1 MTVHD
6 LLVWGEYSLREDP
19 EYWAEMDRL
28 KNDIDKLIDRYNK
41 IMAAAM
47 IRLAVSMIA
56 ERHSDSKCVECVGGP
71 CEDCLEGKNNGEE
84 K

>member
-1 MTVHD
+1 MTIHD
-6 LLVWGEYSLREDP
+6 LLVWGEHSLREDP

-28 KNDIDKLIDRYNK
+28 KNEIDRCIDRYNK

-56 ERHSDSKCVECVGGP
+56 NRHSDSKCVDCTGGY
-71 CEDCLEGKNNGEE
+71 CEEDCMGE
-84 K
+84 KQ

>member
-6 LLVWGEYSLREDP
+6 LLVWGEYRLREDP

-28 KNDIDKLIDRYNK
+28 KNEIEKLIDRYNK

-47 IRLAVSMIA
+47 IRLAFTMVT
-56 ERHSDSKCVECVGGP
+56 ERSNSKCAACVGGP
-71 CEDCLEGKNNGEE
+71 CEDCLEGKDNDEE
-84 K
+84 

>member
-1 MTVHD
+1 MTVDD

-47 IRLAVSMIA
+47 IRLAATMIT
-56 ERHSDSKCVECVGGP
+56 ERSSSKCADCVGGP
-71 CEDCLEGKNNGEE
+71 CEDCLEGKDNDEE
-84 K
+84 

>member
-28 KNDIDKLIDRYNK
+28 KNEIDRLIDRYNK

-47 IRLAVSMIA
+47 IRLAVTMIT
-56 ERHSDSKCVECVGGP
+56 ERSSKCADCVGGP
-71 CEDCLEGKNNGEE
+71 CEDCLEGKDHDEE
-84 K
+84 

>member
-28 KNDIDKLIDRYNK
+28 KNEIDRLIDRYNK

-47 IRLAVSMIA
+47 IRLAVTMIT
-56 ERHSDSKCVECVGGP
+56 ERSNSKCADCVGGP
-71 CEDCLEGKNNGEE
+71 CEDCLEGKDHDEE
-84 K
+84 

>member
-28 KNDIDKLIDRYNK
+28 KNEIDRLIDKYNK

-71 CEDCLEGKNNGEE
+71 CEDCLEGKDHDEE
-84 K
+84 

>member
-6 LLVWGEYSLREDP
+6 LLAWGEYSLREDP
-19 EYWAEMDRL
+19 EYWSEMDRL
-28 KNDIDKLIDRYNK
+28 KNDIDRLIDRHNK

-56 ERHSDSKCVECVGGP
+56 EKHSGSKCTDCVGGS
-71 CEDCLEGKNNGEE
+71 CEDCLEGKDHDKE
-84 K
+84 